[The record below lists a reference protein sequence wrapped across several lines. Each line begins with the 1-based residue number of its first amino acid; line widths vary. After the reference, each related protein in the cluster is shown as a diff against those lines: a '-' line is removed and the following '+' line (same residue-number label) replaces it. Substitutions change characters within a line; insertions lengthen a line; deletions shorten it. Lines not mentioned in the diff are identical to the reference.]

1 MCWLLLAF
9 PTMKRLQKRTVNPSL
24 PSARWTMTCLTA
36 VQSVHLLRSPCSHP
50 IFTSLVLYP
59 KRRCVPAAQRL
70 VFFSIRSVLSRIF
83 RKEISF
89 VCPLLWSHPL
99 PSPPAPGCFF
109 YSACLAA
116 LTPGSRAVR
125 SCLHVLL
132 GLMWHPQWRAV
143 SAWNHYRPAFDH
155 GITA

>member
-1 MCWLLLAF
+1 MSQAAF
-9 PTMKRLQKRTVNPSL
+9 DYVLVTTGL
-24 PSARWTMTCLTA
+24 PNNEEASEEDSKPLTA
-36 VQSVHLLRSPCSHP
+36 VCKMNHDLSHCCPKCTPAPLPCSHP

-99 PSPPAPGCFF
+99 PSPPALGCFF

-132 GLMWHPQWRAV
+132 GLM
-143 SAWNHYRPAFDH
+143 
-155 GITA
+155 